1 MQLVFRW
8 GSRMQNL
15 LRIPS
20 AIPCRVSLGF
30 YEIIFS
36 LVLHSHDLFYRSV
49 SEESEDI
56 MLRIPPN
63 NNLFILIPFLDKPS
77 GEYLRSYPTLRNFPF
92 LSLPNT
98 RVFSADS
105 LFRIF
110 LSEFLVETST
120 QMNRWL
126 LPDAQSLPWPSG
138 TSGKLSAPQAD

>member
-1 MQLVFRW
+1 
-8 GSRMQNL
+8 MQNL
-15 LRIPS
+15 LQIPS
-20 AIPCRVSLGF
+20 AIPCWVSLRF

-63 NNLFILIPFLDKPS
+63 NNLFIFIPFLDKPS
-77 GEYLRSYPTLRNFPF
+77 GEYLQSYPTLLKFPF
-92 LSLPNT
+92 LNLPNT
-98 RVFSADS
+98 RVFSANS
-105 LFRIF
+105 WFRILLF
-110 LSEFLVETST
+110 KFLVETST

-138 TSGKLSAPQAD
+138 TLGKLSARQAD

>member
-1 MQLVFRW
+1 
-8 GSRMQNL
+8 MQNL

-20 AIPCRVSLGF
+20 AIPCRISLGF

-77 GEYLRSYPTLRNFPF
+77 GEYLRSYPTLPKFPF
-92 LSLPNT
+92 PQLAEYSC
-98 RVFSADS
+98 
-105 LFRIF
+105 F
-110 LSEFLVETST
+110 LS
-120 QMNRWL
+120 
-126 LPDAQSLPWPSG
+126 
-138 TSGKLSAPQAD
+138 